1 MVIPSMCHVIL
12 RAEFEV
18 GLGFRVIPRGSYPTP
33 FLGYLVLWLGSAILK
48 SWRPKI
54 EVRYEPLGNRVQGE
68 MKLYCAGHVVGDIV
82 CSTIQFCS
90 IPVAAIELTPTLC
103 TFKAKQTLRMHGV
116 SASDS
121 LHP

>member
-48 SWRPKI
+48 SWRPKK

-68 MKLYCAGHVVGDIV
+68 MKLYCAGHVVGDMHI
-82 CSTIQFCS
+82 SLQYYTILFNPRGCHRIDTNPMQS
-90 IPVAAIELTPTLC
+90 NDAGI
-103 TFKAKQTLRMHGV
+103 
-116 SASDS
+116 
-121 LHP
+121 